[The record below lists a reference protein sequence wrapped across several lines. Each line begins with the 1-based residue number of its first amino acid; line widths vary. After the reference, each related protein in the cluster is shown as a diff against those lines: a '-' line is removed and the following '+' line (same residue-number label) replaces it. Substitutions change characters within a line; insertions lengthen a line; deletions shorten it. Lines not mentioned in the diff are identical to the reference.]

1 MSFDSPEARRRAG
14 GTLPGFGAQRMIIS
28 IPRIIAFVG
37 SALVAAVWLANFAHN
52 DLGLS
57 RYSIR
62 SDALTSA
69 LGIAGMLTLLIWSDR
84 FGKKR

>member
-1 MSFDSPEARRRAG
+1 
-14 GTLPGFGAQRMIIS
+14 MIIS
-28 IPRIIAFVG
+28 IPRLVAFIG
-37 SALVAAVWLANFAHN
+37 SALLAAAWLANFAHN

-69 LGIAGMLTLLIWSDR
+69 LGIAAMVAIFLWSDR
-84 FGKKR
+84 LGKKR